1 MNRLSPAAV
10 LVTIMLV
17 AVVAAS
23 AGAYPIR
30 KVGVIGDSGHDFVTI
45 PVVAVTLSV
54 VAIAMVNRIRKL
66 RSS

>member
-1 MNRLSPAAV
+1 MNQLSAAAV

-17 AVVAAS
+17 AVVLAS
-23 AGAYPIR
+23 AGAYPVR
-30 KVGVIGDSGHDFVTI
+30 SVVVIGDSGHDFVTI
-45 PVVAVTLSV
+45 PVVVVTLTV